1 MAPPPRP
8 VVLRVT
14 RGGRHQGLEQRGTC
28 EHSVRAQCFKFLH
41 PEHIEGS
48 ENSCTEDMVPLVSHR
63 LPQVFCGA
71 LGASSDGGRSRTCSQ
86 GHALGT
92 APFLPSDARR
102 WARGRAPGPG
112 AFTHHWLPLLGGRW
126 GLWWSGAPL
135 PPAVCVEIA
144 VQCICGD
151 RQDRCDQEPVEAGV
165 GQAWASVCLSGGTK
179 PSRAVG
185 CLRKGVESAALA
197 SGDLLQSWQ
206 GLHFLDEQL

>member
-1 MAPPPRP
+1 M
-8 VVLRVT
+8 
-14 RGGRHQGLEQRGTC
+14 
-28 EHSVRAQCFKFLH
+28 FLQ

-48 ENSCTEDMVPLVSHR
+48 ENSCMEDMVPLVSHR

-71 LGASSDGGRSRTCSQ
+71 LGASSDGGRSRTCSL

-102 WARGRAPGPG
+102 WARAELPDRGRLRTTGSHSWVG
-112 AFTHHWLPLLGGRW
+112 AGGY
-126 GLWWSGAPL
+126 GG
-135 PPAVCVEIA
+135 
-144 VQCICGD
+144 
-151 RQDRCDQEPVEAGV
+151 QEPPCPPRSAWRSQCSVYVVTGKTDV
-165 GQAWASVCLSGGTK
+165 TRSPWKPAWARPGRLSVCLSGGTK

-206 GLHFLDEQL
+206 GLHFLDEEL

>member
-1 MAPPPRP
+1 MGVMAPPPHP

-14 RGGRHQGLEQRGTC
+14 WGGRHQGLEQRGTC
-28 EHSVRAQCFKFLH
+28 EHSVHVLTARAHRRLREFLYGGHGPPCFTQTSPSVL
-41 PEHIEGS
+41 
-48 ENSCTEDMVPLVSHR
+48 
-63 LPQVFCGA
+63 
-71 LGASSDGGRSRTCSQ
+71 RSPWGEQ
-86 GHALGT
+86 
-92 APFLPSDARR
+92 RR
-102 WARGRAPGPG
+102 WPFPDLFPGTRAGNCSLPPLGCPAVGEGRAPGPG

-126 GLWWSGAPL
+126 GLWRSGAPL

-144 VQCICGD
+144 VQCVCGD

-206 GLHFLDEQL
+206 GLHFLDEEL